1 MKSERSTAQSDPN
14 QAYSVHFRKHDI
26 KVLDANGTIK
36 TPWSAVVVENKT
48 RLLAHLGSGVGEPT
62 AEDGERLLAECRS
75 KTTRDRWTISSD
87 NAGAF
92 KSPRVRRTVARRLFS
107 APKKK
112 RRGR

>member
-1 MKSERSTAQSDPN
+1 MKSEPSTAQSDSN
-14 QAYSVHFRKHDI
+14 QAYSIHFQKLDI
-26 KVLDANGTIK
+26 KVLDADGTIK

-48 RLLAHLGSGVGEPT
+48 RLLVHSGSGVGEPT
-62 AEDGERLLAECRS
+62 ADDEERLLAESRS

-92 KSPRVRRTVARRLFS
+92 KSPRVRRAVASPIYRT
-107 APKKK
+107 KKK